1 MKYFLLGKSGL
12 RVSEICL
19 GTMTFGKEWG
29 WGASKEESRKIF
41 DAYVD
46 AGGNFIDTA
55 NIYTDG
61 TSEKYVSDF
70 VSYDRDRFVIA
81 TKYTSNTRA
90 GDPNAGGNHRKNMV
104 QSLEASLKRLNTDYI
119 DLYWVHAW
127 DQTTPIEEMMRAL
140 DDLVKSGKILYIGI
154 SDAPAWVVSQANTL
168 ANLKGWTE
176 FASIQIEYSLIER
189 TSERELLP
197 MANVLD
203 IGITAWS
210 PLGSGVLTG
219 KYNKS
224 SNKEYKNNTVNK
236 DYKQTESTTNDTNT
250 STSSSSLSASDQQ
263 NSSRLNV
270 ANFSELSNT
279 LLKERNLRIAEEVVN
294 IAGEIKRTPS
304 QVALNWIRHSKKILR
319 NKIIPIIGAKNLV
332 QINDNLACMEFVL
345 SDEYIQRLNE
355 VSKIELGFPHNFLST
370 DAIRNIIYGGTYSSI
385 YDHRRS
391 S

>member
-1 MKYFLLGKSGL
+1 MKYYLLGKSGL

-55 NIYTDG
+55 NIYTNG
-61 TSEKYVSDF
+61 TSEKYVGDF
-70 VSYDRDRFVIA
+70 ASYDRERFVIA

-90 GDPNAGGNHRKNMV
+90 GDPNAGGNHRKSMV
-104 QSLEASLKRLNTDYI
+104 QSLEASLRRLNTDYI

-140 DDLVKSGKILYIGI
+140 DDMIKSGKILYIGI
-154 SDAPAWVVSQANTL
+154 SDAPAWIVSQANTL

-189 TSERELLP
+189 TSEGELLP
-197 MANVLD
+197 MANALD

-224 SNKEYKNNTVNK
+224 SNKALLNNTVNK
-236 DYKQTESTTNDTNT
+236 DYNQKESTTNNSKTR
-250 STSSSSLSASDQQ
+250 TSSSSSISDEQ
-263 NSSRLNV
+263 NDNRLNV
-270 ANFSELSNT
+270 ASFSEISNT
-279 LLKERNLRIAEEVVN
+279 LLKARNLRIAEEVVN
-294 IAGEIKRTPS
+294 IAQEIKRTPS
-304 QVALNWIRHSKKILR
+304 QVALNWIRQSKKIFR

-345 SDEYIQRLNE
+345 SDPQIQRLNE
-355 VSKIELGFPHNFLST
+355 VSKIELGFPHDFLST

>member
-1 MKYFLLGKSGL
+1 MKYYLLGKSGL

-46 AGGNFIDTA
+46 SGGNFIDTA

-61 TSEKYVSDF
+61 TSEKYVGDF

-104 QSLEASLKRLNTDYI
+104 QSLEASLRRLNTDYI

-140 DDLVKSGKILYIGI
+140 DDMVKSGKILYIGI
-154 SDAPAWVVSQANTL
+154 SDAPAWIVSQANTL

-197 MANVLD
+197 MANALD

-224 SNKEYKNNTVNK
+224 SNNEHKNNTVNK
-236 DYKQTESTTNDTNT
+236 DYKQTESTTNDANTN
-250 STSSSSLSASDQQ
+250 TSSSSSNSDQQ
-263 NSSRLNV
+263 DGNRLNV
-270 ANFSELSNT
+270 ANFSEMSNT

-294 IAGEIKRTPS
+294 ISQEIKRTPS
-304 QVALNWIRHSKKILR
+304 QVALNWIRQSKKIFR

-332 QINDNLACMEFVL
+332 QINDNLSCMEFVL
-345 SDEYIQRLNE
+345 SDDHIERLNE
-355 VSKIELGFPHNFLST
+355 ISKIELGFPHDFLST

-385 YDHRRS
+385 YNHRRS
-391 S
+391 N

>member
-1 MKYFLLGKSGL
+1 MKYYLLGKSGL

-41 DAYVD
+41 DAYVET
-46 AGGNFIDTA
+46 GGNFIDTA

-61 TSEKYVSDF
+61 TSEKYIGDF
-70 VSYDRDRFVIA
+70 VSSDRDRFVIA

-140 DDLVKSGKILYIGI
+140 DDMVKSGKILYIGI
-154 SDAPAWVVSQANTL
+154 SDAPAWIVSQANTL

-197 MANVLD
+197 MANALD

-224 SNKEYKNNTVNK
+224 NNKEHNHNTVNK
-236 DYKQTESTTNDTNT
+236 DYKQKESTTNDVNT
-250 STSSSSLSASDQQ
+250 SISSSSSSASAQQ

-270 ANFSELSNT
+270 VNFSEMSNT
-279 LLKERNLRIAEEVVN
+279 LLKERNLRIAEEVVK
-294 IAGEIKRTPS
+294 IAQEIKRTPS
-304 QVALNWIRHSKKILR
+304 QVALNWLRQSKKIFR

-345 SDEYIQRLNE
+345 SDNYIQRLNE
-355 VSKIELGFPHNFLST
+355 VSKIELGFPHYFLST

-385 YDHRRS
+385 DNHRRS